1 MASRDPSRLIGH
13 IVDLL
18 RGYPQGSE
26 IWACVA
32 NAVNDTLFPN
42 QRDTNAGLSGTDNY
56 LGFCAGALG
65 NSTFPHVR
73 RPPRAELLGI
83 HTRINA

>member
-18 RGYPQGSE
+18 RGNTQGSG

-56 LGFCAGALG
+56 LGFCTGALG